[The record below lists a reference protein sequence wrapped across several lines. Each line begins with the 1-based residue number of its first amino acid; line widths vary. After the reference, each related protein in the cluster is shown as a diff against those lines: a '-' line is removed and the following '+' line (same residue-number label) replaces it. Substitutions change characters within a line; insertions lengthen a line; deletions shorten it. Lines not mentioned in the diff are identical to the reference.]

1 MTQLLAGKVVFITG
15 AARGQGRNHAIRLA
29 QEGADVIAVDV
40 CASVSEDV
48 GYAAATEADLEETA
62 RLVRAEGS
70 EIVTA
75 VADVRD
81 LEALRAAGA
90 SGVDKFGRL
99 DVVIANAG
107 IATWNRFWEMP
118 EEQWS
123 TLVDINLNG
132 VWRTMAAA
140 VPSMIEAGNGGSIV
154 IVSSAAGVAE
164 APGCA
169 HYSAAKHGLVG
180 LARTAATELGSF
192 DIRVNSI
199 HPGAV
204 ETEMGN
210 DPNVGK
216 VLTTH
221 PEYMNS
227 YKWPLTSVPRT
238 TVEDISNAVVY
249 LATDLSRAVTGTKIV
264 IDMGQTMA

>member
-62 RLVRAEGS
+62 RLVRAEGR

-81 LEALRAAGA
+81 LEALRAAVA

-132 VWRTMAAA
+132 VWRAMTAA
-140 VPSMIEAGNGGSIV
+140 VPAMIEAGNGGSIV

-169 HYSAAKHGLVG
+169 HYSAAKHG
-180 LARTAATELGSF
+180 
-192 DIRVNSI
+192 
-199 HPGAV
+199 
-204 ETEMGN
+204 
-210 DPNVGK
+210 
-216 VLTTH
+216 
-221 PEYMNS
+221 
-227 YKWPLTSVPRT
+227 
-238 TVEDISNAVVY
+238 
-249 LATDLSRAVTGTKIV
+249 
-264 IDMGQTMA
+264 

>member
-15 AARGQGRNHAIRLA
+15 AARGQGRHHAVRVA
-29 QEGADVIAVDV
+29 REGANVIAVDV
-40 CASVSEDV
+40 CAPVSADV
-48 GYAAATEADLEETA
+48 GYAASTEADLEETA
-62 RLVRAEGS
+62 RLVRAEGG
-70 EIVTA
+70 EIFTA

-81 LEALRAAGA
+81 LEALRVAVAAG
-90 SGVDKFGRL
+90 VEKFGRL

-107 IATWNRFWEMP
+107 IATWGRFWEMP

-132 VWRTMAAA
+132 VWRTMTAA
-140 VPSMIEAGNGGSIV
+140 VPAMIEAGNGGSIV
-154 IVSSAAGVAE
+154 IVSSAAGVAA

-180 LARTAATELGSF
+180 LARTAATELGAY

-216 VLTTH
+216 ILTEH
-221 PEYMNS
+221 PEYMS
-227 YKWPLTSVPRT
+227 AYSWPLTSVRRT
-238 TVEDISNAVVY
+238 NVEDISNAVMY

>member
-1 MTQLLAGKVVFITG
+1 MVRGIFTSSSSTVDSRRAGTHRQAASSASNVPAMTQLLAGKVVFITG

-62 RLVRAEGS
+62 RLVRAEGR

-81 LEALRAAGA
+81 LEALRAAVA

-123 TLVDINLNG
+123 TLVDINLNNDQQINDYKKQQQALESVVQDLRVRLEDG
-132 VWRTMAAA
+132 GRGLSFSIDEQLGRFVLLVKKNDTGEVIRQI
-140 VPSMIEAGNGGSIV
+140 PSDV
-154 IVSSAAGVAE
+154 VLRVAHNFE
-164 APGCA
+164 QLKGILFN
-169 HYSAAKHGLVG
+169 K
-180 LARTAATELGSF
+180 T
-192 DIRVNSI
+192 I
-199 HPGAV
+199 
-204 ETEMGN
+204 
-210 DPNVGK
+210 
-216 VLTTH
+216 
-221 PEYMNS
+221 
-227 YKWPLTSVPRT
+227 
-238 TVEDISNAVVY
+238 
-249 LATDLSRAVTGTKIV
+249 
-264 IDMGQTMA
+264 

>member
-1 MTQLLAGKVVFITG
+1 
-15 AARGQGRNHAIRLA
+15 
-29 QEGADVIAVDV
+29 
-40 CASVSEDV
+40 
-48 GYAAATEADLEETA
+48 
-62 RLVRAEGS
+62 
-70 EIVTA
+70 
-75 VADVRD
+75 
-81 LEALRAAGA
+81 
-90 SGVDKFGRL
+90 
-99 DVVIANAG
+99 
-107 IATWNRFWEMP
+107 
-118 EEQWS
+118 
-123 TLVDINLNG
+123 
-132 VWRTMAAA
+132 
-140 VPSMIEAGNGGSIV
+140 
-154 IVSSAAGVAE
+154 
-164 APGCA
+164 
-169 HYSAAKHGLVG
+169 
-180 LARTAATELGSF
+180 LGSF
-192 DIRVNSI
+192 DIRVNTI

>member
-1 MTQLLAGKVVFITG
+1 MVRGIFTSSSSTVDSRRAGTRRQRATSASNVPAMTQLLAGKVVFITG

-62 RLVRAEGS
+62 RLVRAEGR

-81 LEALRAAGA
+81 LEALRAAVA

-132 VWRTMAAA
+132 VWRTMTAA
-140 VPSMIEAGNGGSIV
+140 VPAMIEAGNGGSIV

-199 HPGAV
+199 HPARWRPRWA
-204 ETEMGN
+204 TI
-210 DPNVGK
+210 P
-216 VLTTH
+216 
-221 PEYMNS
+221 
-227 YKWPLTSVPRT
+227 TSVRYSLLIRST
-238 TVEDISNAVVY
+238 
-249 LATDLSRAVTGTKIV
+249 
-264 IDMGQTMA
+264 

>member
-62 RLVRAEGS
+62 RLVRAEGR

-81 LEALRAAGA
+81 LEALRAAVA
-90 SGVDKFGRL
+90 SGVDRFGRL

-140 VPSMIEAGNGGSIV
+140 VPAMIEAGNGGSIV

-164 APGCA
+164 AP
-169 HYSAAKHGLVG
+169 AARTTRRPSTASLVWHAPRQRNWAASTFESTAST
-180 LARTAATELGSF
+180 LARWRPRWAT
-192 DIRVNSI
+192 I
-199 HPGAV
+199 P
-204 ETEMGN
+204 
-210 DPNVGK
+210 
-216 VLTTH
+216 
-221 PEYMNS
+221 
-227 YKWPLTSVPRT
+227 TSVRYSPLIRST
-238 TVEDISNAVVY
+238 
-249 LATDLSRAVTGTKIV
+249 
-264 IDMGQTMA
+264 